1 MNGIE
6 LIMGPMFCGKT
17 SEIFR
22 RLFCD
27 VSVGRKI
34 LYINHNNDNRS
45 QTKESFS
52 THNPLYKDALVSEM
66 NNITMWSLN
75 ELPSC
80 ERIRDF
86 HTIAI
91 DEAQFFLNLEI
102 VVDYADKE
110 NKRVI
115 VSGLIGDFKREK
127 FGKILD
133 LIPKADKVDLLH
145 ANCIKCAKMTDIP
158 LVVPAYFTHR
168 MINND
173 SQIDVG
179 GSDKYIPV
187 CRKHYLELNSV
198 CLQKESEFSLESL
211 NFF

>member
-6 LIMGPMFCGKT
+6 LIMGPMFCSKT

-27 VSVGRKI
+27 ISIGRKV
-34 LYINHNNDNRS
+34 LYINHGNDNRS
-45 QTKESFS
+45 ETKESFS
-52 THNPLYKDALVSEM
+52 THNPLYKDAVVSKME
-66 NNITMWSLN
+66 NIIMWSLN

-80 ERIRDF
+80 EKIRDF

-91 DEAQFFLNLEI
+91 DEAQFFSNLEI
-102 VVDYADKE
+102 IVDYAEKE

-115 VSGLIGDFKREK
+115 VAGLVGDFKREK
-127 FGKILD
+127 FGKIID
-133 LIPKADKVDLLH
+133 LIPKANSVELLY
-145 ANCIKCAKMTDIP
+145 ANCIKCAQTSDIP

-168 MINND
+168 IIDNN

-187 CRKHYLELNSV
+187 CRKHFIELN
-198 CLQKESEFSLESL
+198 Q
-211 NFF
+211 